1 MYASRN
7 IRLCNKDCVC
17 LFVCPTGATDTETGQ
32 IDRLAC
38 VDGCRL
44 CVDACPS
51 HAIHLVLERY
61 PEPAP
66 RRPALAESM
75 LALSERKTDQERTA
89 LAIADA
95 APTAGGARV
104 ARALA
109 RSARILAEDC
119 AREAGYMIPQCE
131 ATRDLLGQIAA
142 DHDGE
147 IRTIAEELAAVTAPR
162 R

>member
-32 IDRLAC
+32 IDRMTC
-38 VDGCRL
+38 VDGCRM

-51 HAIHLVLERY
+51 HAIHLVVERY
-61 PEPAP
+61 PEPTPKA
-66 RRPALAESM
+66 PALASAM
-75 LALSERKTDQERTA
+75 MALCERKVDQERTA
-89 LAIADA
+89 LAIADQA
-95 APTAGGARV
+95 ATPGAARV

-119 AREAGYMIPQCE
+119 SREAGYMIPQCN
-131 ATRDLLGQIAA
+131 ATRELLGRIAA
-142 DHDGE
+142 ENEGS
-147 IRTIAEELAAVTAPR
+147 IREIAEQLAVL
-162 R
+162 